1 MNKTTKFLVDEG
13 NNNSRLDK
21 YLAFK
26 LKILTRS
33 QIKKNILFKNVRVD
47 GKVVS
52 SPSKKIRTG
61 NLIEILIGKNTDENI
76 KAQEMNVNIVYEDRE
91 IIIVNKPSGMVV
103 HPGAGNKE
111 NTLVNGLL
119 YLYKKN
125 LSTLSGLSRP
135 GIVHRIDKDTSGL
148 LVVAKTNFSHA
159 NLSKQFSNHTIKRKY
174 LALIWGVIRP
184 LRGKITT
191 LLSRSKKNR
200 QLMSVSER
208 SGKKAVTNYKTLK
221 TFSSKEIPKISLV

>member
-1 MNKTTKFLVDEG
+1 MVRPEGVEPSTFWSEVRRSIQLSYERIRYVLNFKMNKTTKFLVDEG

-76 KAQEMNVNIVYEDRE
+76 KAQEMNVNI
-91 IIIVNKPSGMVV
+91 
-103 HPGAGNKE
+103 
-111 NTLVNGLL
+111 GLC
-119 YLYKKN
+119 N
-125 LSTLSGLSRP
+125 
-135 GIVHRIDKDTSGL
+135 
-148 LVVAKTNFSHA
+148 
-159 NLSKQFSNHTIKRKY
+159 
-174 LALIWGVIRP
+174 
-184 LRGKITT
+184 
-191 LLSRSKKNR
+191 
-200 QLMSVSER
+200 
-208 SGKKAVTNYKTLK
+208 
-221 TFSSKEIPKISLV
+221 